1 LGLCPIPFLSILLG
15 VGLACPKSLGS
26 TTCMEAKPAGVDGV
40 RQRCGGT
47 GVDIQSSGTSAGRG
61 SEPGQG
67 ILSPVEGLV
76 LGLGRKS

>member
-1 LGLCPIPFLSILLG
+1 
-15 VGLACPKSLGS
+15 
-26 TTCMEAKPAGVDGV
+26 MEAKPAGVDGV